1 MVKKEIAEIKKT
13 LRPES
18 NSFTML
24 CGCYVHGED
33 RERTTFKTA
42 FQSLQEED
50 FFKYL
55 DVFKKT
61 LSDSLE
67 RPYLMSPY
75 PGSSRN
81 YRNYCMNL

>member
-1 MVKKEIAEIKKT
+1 MMMVKKEIAEIKKT

-55 DVFKKT
+55 DVFKDIVRFHWEDLIQCPLIQGAAGAAGIT
-61 LSDSLE
+61 V
-67 RPYLMSPY
+67 
-75 PGSSRN
+75 
-81 YRNYCMNL
+81 